1 MLLAGKKTTAIYNL
15 GNGRGYSVKEVIE
28 TCEKVTGHR
37 AVIESIAR
45 RPGAPARLVAS
56 SQKIYE
62 ELGWKAEYLEYL
74 LEPIS
79 GSAWEWHKYRA

>member
-37 AVIESIAR
+37 AVIEYTDR
-45 RPGAPARLVAS
+45 RPGDPARLVAF

-62 ELGWKAEYLEYL
+62 ELGWKAGYSLEQIIKAGGNGINT
-74 LEPIS
+74 EPPV
-79 GSAWEWHKYRA
+79 E